1 MEFDKLT
8 PEEQER
14 TREFWRLT
22 KQPPEYFN
30 NIINSGMCNSIITG
44 YIFLAMDRLGLAD
57 SQNAADVNRVAAHI
71 FDDYSA
77 EQAREREK
85 RG

>member
-8 PEEQER
+8 PEEQES

-22 KQPPEYFN
+22 RKPPEYFN

-44 YIFLAMDRLGLAD
+44 YVLLAMDRLGLAD
-57 SQNAADVNRVAAHI
+57 SQNAADVNRIAARI

-85 RG
+85 SE

>member
-1 MEFDKLT
+1 MEFKDLT

-14 TREFWRLT
+14 TREFWQLT
-22 KQPPEYFN
+22 KQPPEYFDR
-30 NIINSGMCNSIITG
+30 IVNSGMCNSIIKG
-44 YIFLAMDRLGLAD
+44 YVLIALDELGLTDAK
-57 SQNAADVNRVAAHI
+57 NAAETSRIVLHL

>member
-14 TREFWRLT
+14 MCEFWRLT
-22 KQPPEYFN
+22 RQPPEYFN

-44 YIFLAMDRLGLAD
+44 YILLAMDRLELAD
-57 SQNAADVNRVAAHI
+57 SQNADVNRIAAHI

-77 EQAREREK
+77 EQARERKE
-85 RG
+85 GG